1 MSETAFK
8 SLLRQQHLQEH
19 RAFLR
24 AYDRAA
30 GQVDRTLIGG
40 GPSKATFYRWLA
52 GQMSRLPHPGHCR
65 VLETMLPGWS
75 ADELFQPWAEDARAG
90 LLPRIS
96 YAESRRVADLPQI
109 AERNAKM
116 AGLAAVFTSRTEFT
130 HELPPAVL
138 FDGATSISSAGLSL
152 NLLCQQYGDRALGT
166 LLDAGCELRLLFLR
180 PRGDAI
186 AHREQE
192 EGLTAGHLSM
202 LTELN
207 IEIVQR
213 LRRKIRDESGAR
225 LNLRVYDETARF
237 NITVVNNRTCIVQPY
252 LPDARGL
259 DAPTFV
265 AERASEGTADLYGIF
280 SGVFDSLW
288 DRATTL

>member
-1 MSETAFK
+1 MTDTVFK

-30 GQVDRTLIGG
+30 GQVDRTLVGG

-65 VLETMLPGWS
+65 VLEAMLPGWS
-75 ADELFQPWAEDARAG
+75 ADELFQPWPDDVPSG
-90 LLPRIS
+90 PLPRIS
-96 YAESRRVADLPQI
+96 DAESRRAADLPQI
-109 AERNAKM
+109 AERDAKM

-138 FDGATSISSAGLSL
+138 FDGATSIRSAGLSL
-152 NLLCQQYGDRALGT
+152 NMLCQQYGDRALGD
-166 LLDAGCELRLLFLR
+166 LLDAGCEVRLLFSR

-186 AHREQE
+186 AQREQE
-192 EGLTAGHLSM
+192 EGLTDGHLSM

-213 LRRKIRDESGAR
+213 LRRKITEESAER
-225 LNLRVYDETARF
+225 LSIRVYDETIRF
-237 NITVVNNRTCIVQPY
+237 NITIVNDQTCVVQPY

-265 AERASEGTADLYGIF
+265 AERASGGNSDLYGIF
-280 SGVFDSLW
+280 VGVFDSLW
-288 DRATTL
+288 DRAADL